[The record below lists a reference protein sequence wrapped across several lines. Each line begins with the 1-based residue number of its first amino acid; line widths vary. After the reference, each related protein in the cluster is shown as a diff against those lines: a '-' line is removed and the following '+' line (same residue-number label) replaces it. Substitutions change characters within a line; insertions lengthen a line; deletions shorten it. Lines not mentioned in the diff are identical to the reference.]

1 MRFQNKPSPV
11 VLIVDFNA
19 ISITFFFKDAPTLE
33 ISCIKNIGYKIFVV
47 KITRKLPC
55 ILDISPLCIDLIF
68 TWQPMEVIESV
79 LHSSMDSKDHLQNL
93 YGKFN
98 LKFVTVHNFFGSFDT
113 TKIQITIPFKE
124 QLKNLIGIGS
134 FYITMLMKNWRS
146 SKHHS

>member
-1 MRFQNKPSPV
+1 
-11 VLIVDFNA
+11 
-19 ISITFFFKDAPTLE
+19 
-33 ISCIKNIGYKIFVV
+33 
-47 KITRKLPC
+47 
-55 ILDISPLCIDLIF
+55 
-68 TWQPMEVIESV
+68 MEVTESV

-98 LKFVTVHNFFGSFDT
+98 LKFVTVHNFFESFDT

-146 SKHHS
+146 SKHHSKYNEIFHTTRNDNI